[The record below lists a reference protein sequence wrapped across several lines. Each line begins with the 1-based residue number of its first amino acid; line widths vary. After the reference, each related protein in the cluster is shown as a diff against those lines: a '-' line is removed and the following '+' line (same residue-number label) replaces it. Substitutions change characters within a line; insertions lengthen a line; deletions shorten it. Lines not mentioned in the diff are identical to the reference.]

1 MTDHREHEKNK
12 VLTWDGD
19 GARFQEYKE
28 RVKWYVAGLSHKDK
42 TVAGARLASALTGE
56 AWKALEE
63 VSDEGQELLE
73 KLGGHKTLLK
83 FLDETLMDEPIP
95 EAAKY
100 LKEYLFTL
108 RRKNNEGMKA
118 YAQRSRIVAEK
129 LDQGFRRIEEKD
141 PTCVIKLEKRSRPEE
156 KQESVKEEA
165 SVPDN
170 DEDDEAKSWKDDE
183 GGRWKG
189 SWWYGS
195 SWCSSSPGGYSGSRW
210 DWPQP
215 TESLKAHEG

>member
-1 MTDHREHEKNK
+1 MTDYREHEKNK
-12 VLTWDGD
+12 VPTWDGD

-28 RVKWYVAGLSHKDK
+28 RVKWYVAGLSHRDK
-42 TVAGARLASALTGE
+42 TVAGARLAAALTGE

-95 EAAKY
+95 EAAKH

-108 RRKNNEGMKA
+108 RRRNNEGMKA
-118 YAQRSRIVAEK
+118 YAQRSRIVADK

-141 PTCVIKLEKRSRPEE
+141 TTRAIKLERKHDPKKSR
-156 KQESVKEEA
+156 
-165 SVPDN
+165 N
-170 DEDDEAKSWKDDE
+170 
-183 GGRWKG
+183 R
-189 SWWYGS
+189 
-195 SWCSSSPGGYSGSRW
+195 
-210 DWPQP
+210 
-215 TESLKAHEG
+215 

>member
-1 MTDHREHEKNK
+1 M
-12 VLTWDGD
+12 
-19 GARFQEYKE
+19 
-28 RVKWYVAGLSHKDK
+28 KWYVAGLSHRDK

-56 AWKALEE
+56 AWRALEE

-129 LDQGFRRIEEKD
+129 LDQGFRRIEKKD
-141 PTCVIKLEKRSRPEE
+141 PTSVIKLEKSPDPKRSRNP
-156 KQESVKEEA
+156 
-165 SVPDN
+165 
-170 DEDDEAKSWKDDE
+170 
-183 GGRWKG
+183 
-189 SWWYGS
+189 
-195 SWCSSSPGGYSGSRW
+195 
-210 DWPQP
+210 
-215 TESLKAHEG
+215 

>member
-1 MTDHREHEKNK
+1 MAPKSAAGTMTDHKEHEKNK
-12 VLTWDGD
+12 VPTWDGD

-42 TVAGARLASALTGE
+42 AVAGARLAAALTGE

-73 KLGGHKTLLK
+73 KHGGHKTLLK

-95 EAAKY
+95 EAAKH
-100 LKEYLFTL
+100 LKEYLFAL

-141 PTCVIKLEKRSRPEE
+141 VSHTIKLERKARPE
-156 KQESVKEEA
+156 
-165 SVPDN
+165 
-170 DEDDEAKSWKDDE
+170 
-183 GGRWKG
+183 
-189 SWWYGS
+189 
-195 SWCSSSPGGYSGSRW
+195 
-210 DWPQP
+210 
-215 TESLKAHEG
+215 